1 MLVDLM
7 KSERAS
13 NAQGKSALV
22 SPASAAC
29 QLNEV
34 KRVLLTAF
42 GSASR
47 TSERLRTGLRRGA
60 LEVYVVRRSS
70 GCPLQGPL
78 LLWIPTH
85 SPEAP
90 SEADLQGKLKE
101 MKKALGDST
110 SIGPSCCVASW

>member
-34 KRVLLTAF
+34 KRVLLPAF

-60 LEVYVVRRSS
+60 QVVRSLRCETVVRMSS
-70 GCPLQGPL
+70 AGTP
-78 LLWIPTH
+78 
-85 SPEAP
+85 AF
-90 SEADLQGKLKE
+90 
-101 MKKALGDST
+101 MDSN
-110 SIGPSCCVASW
+110 SQP